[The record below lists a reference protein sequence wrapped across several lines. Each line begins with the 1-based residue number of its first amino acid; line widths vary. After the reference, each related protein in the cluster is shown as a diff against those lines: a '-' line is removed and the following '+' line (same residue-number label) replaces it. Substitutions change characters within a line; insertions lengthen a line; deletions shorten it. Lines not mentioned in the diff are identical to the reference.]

1 MTGFALSFVR
11 PNLDH
16 ERGVIGILRRVRRR
30 DSLLFGLLA
39 IVATAL
45 ALSACGEADS
55 SSGADAGAS
64 AVVEPLPTR
73 NPHAKAVEPVA
84 GESAVDAGLPTAD
97 PDDQPVPSGASAR
110 LTKSPARRGNGPTD
124 DAAISNAEVLKN
136 GIALPPIE
144 APQAVHD
151 IIEAGNQI
159 ARTPYLWGGGHGKWL
174 DKGYDCSGSVSFALA
189 NAGLLGGPLDSGRLM
204 SWGLSGRGKWVT
216 IYTNPGHV
224 YLVVA
229 GVRFDT
235 SGTRSTG
242 SRWQAN
248 MRPGGGFVARH
259 PPGL

>member
-1 MTGFALSFVR
+1 LFALSSVR

-16 ERGVIGILRRVRRR
+16 EHGVIGILRRVRHR
-30 DSLLFGLLA
+30 DSLLYGLLA

-55 SSGADAGAS
+55 PGSAGAG
-64 AVVEPLPTR
+64 ANTVIEPLPTR

-84 GESAVDAGLPTAD
+84 GESAADAALPTAE
-97 PDDQPVPSGASAR
+97 PDDQPAPRGASAQ
-110 LTKSPARRGNGPTD
+110 LTKSARKRGNGPTS
-124 DAAISNAEVLKN
+124 DAAISNAEVLKE

-174 DKGYDCSGSVSFALA
+174 DNGYDCSGSVSFALA
-189 NAGLLGGPLDSGRLM
+189 AGGLLGGPLDSGRLM
-204 SWGLSGRGKWVT
+204 SWGRPGKGKWVT

-242 SRWQAN
+242 SRWQAS